1 MRGFFDG
8 RLPLVKLKLVIPG
21 GAYAETKDNGSAI
34 FVENMLAK
42 GPEGMDEA
50 TFEKELYRLGMVSL
64 LIPIPVIGKLKLIY
78 CNSTLMKVW
87 PC

>member
-1 MRGFFDG
+1 M
-8 RLPLVKLKLVIPG
+8 KLKLVIPG
-21 GAYAETKDNGSAI
+21 GAYPETKDNAGLAI

-50 TFEKELYRLGMVSL
+50 TFEKELYRLGMSFL

-78 CNSTLMKVW
+78 CNSILMKVW